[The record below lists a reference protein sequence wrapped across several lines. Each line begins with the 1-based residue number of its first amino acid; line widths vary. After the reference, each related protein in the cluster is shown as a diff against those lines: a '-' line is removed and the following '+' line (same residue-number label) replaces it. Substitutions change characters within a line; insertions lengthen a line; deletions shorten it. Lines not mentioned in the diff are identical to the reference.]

1 MSTDQKKILAEF
13 QSFYAKLFEVV
24 DSNLENIDLENVL
37 RHCQTQKVHGEH
49 VNQIEGHLTIKE
61 LSKALKQTKN
71 NKSPGIDGFPADFL
85 KVFWRELCVWI
96 QQALNSI
103 YDMGKF
109 SLSLRQCLI
118 ICLPKKIK
126 AWKK

>member
-1 MSTDQKKILAEF
+1 MLAEF

-37 RHCQTQKVHGEH
+37 RHCQTQRVHSEH

-71 NKSPGIDGFPADFL
+71 NKTPGIDGFPADFL
-85 KVFWRELCVWI
+85 KVFWRVLCFWI
-96 QQALNSI
+96 QQALNSS
-103 YDMGKF
+103 YDKGKL
-109 SLSLRQCLI
+109 SLSLRQCVA
-118 ICLPKKIK
+118 ICLPKKAK
-126 AWKK
+126 SRK